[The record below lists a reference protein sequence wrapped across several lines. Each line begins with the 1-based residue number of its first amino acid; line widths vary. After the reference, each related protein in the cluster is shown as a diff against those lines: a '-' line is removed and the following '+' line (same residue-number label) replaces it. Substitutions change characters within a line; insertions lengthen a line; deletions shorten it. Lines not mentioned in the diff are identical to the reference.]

1 MHFIGLVNVVDLKAG
16 GLGNLGNE
24 QLEWLEADVKS
35 RSASTPIVVFAHIP
49 LWTVYPEWGW
59 GTQDGAQA
67 LSYLK
72 RFGSVTVLNGHIHQV
87 MQKVEGNVTFHT
99 ARSTAFPQPAPGAAP
114 SPGPMKVE
122 DDKLRTM
129 LGTASITFKQNEK
142 QLAIIDTAAEEL
154 KGQDHAAK
162 CNQRGAHRRRGRVG
176 VGWRRDVRQGASPG
190 AAAAAAAV
198 GIDNFTF
205 NPQTVTVKAGTTVT
219 WTNRDDIPHGLAADQ
234 QRLQAIAG
242 ARYRRQLFVHLHHAG
257 HLPILL
263 LHSSAHDRHDRGR
276 SGNRQQHDALM
287 LDRLQHQAS
296 TAPWTAGRAIMTG
309 TDKITGTGNVDG
321 DKTRRFRDAALPHL
335 DDVFTLA
342 RYLMRNAA
350 DAEDAVQECYLR
362 ALRHFDSYR
371 GPAMKPWL
379 LAILKNVCVAEF
391 ARRSRQPVPAGSAEE
406 DTQQEE
412 VPMWQEPQASP
423 EAELLRRFDDAT
435 IRRLVGALPQPFR
448 ETIVLREIND
458 LSYREIADIVGA
470 PVGTVMSRLARA
482 RAMLRTAWNAE
493 DGS

>member
-1 MHFIGLVNVVDLKAG
+1 M
-16 GLGNLGNE
+16 
-24 QLEWLEADVKS
+24 
-35 RSASTPIVVFAHIP
+35 
-49 LWTVYPEWGW
+49 
-59 GTQDGAQA
+59 
-67 LSYLK
+67 
-72 RFGSVTVLNGHIHQV
+72 
-87 MQKVEGNVTFHT
+87 T
-99 ARSTAFPQPAPGAAP
+99 A
-114 SPGPMKVE
+114 
-122 DDKLRTM
+122 
-129 LGTASITFKQNEK
+129 
-142 QLAIIDTAAEEL
+142 
-154 KGQDHAAK
+154 
-162 CNQRGAHRRRGRVG
+162 
-176 VGWRRDVRQGASPG
+176 
-190 AAAAAAAV
+190 
-198 GIDNFTF
+198 
-205 NPQTVTVKAGTTVT
+205 
-219 WTNRDDIPHGLAADQ
+219 
-234 QRLQAIAG
+234 
-242 ARYRRQLFVHLHHAG
+242 
-257 HLPILL
+257 
-263 LHSSAHDRHDRGR
+263 
-276 SGNRQQHDALM
+276 
-287 LDRLQHQAS
+287 
-296 TAPWTAGRAIMTG
+296 
-309 TDKITGTGNVDG
+309 TDNVDG
-321 DKTRRFRDAALPHL
+321 DRARRFRDAALPHL

-391 ARRSRQPVPAGSAEE
+391 ARRSRQPVSAGSAEE
-406 DTQQEE
+406 DTPQEE